1 MKQSLLRKYLFLIA
15 FFLFIILIFV
25 ITLTCYIFNKQK
37 LFLYTTI
44 ILGMIILFIIYM
56 FVYYKLHYKYYSIA
70 FNHTYYSYNQNIIT
84 DSKYLK
90 SKKIKNIKLKK
101 ISLDGIIEYR
111 IIDNEYVIQKI
122 GLIKLDSLKTLI
134 IFYTAHTKIDYEG
147 SLLDINTFDYQ
158 KNRELFI
165 NILGIKEINKE
176 HVYYSNNK
184 KEAIVIENYNN
195 AYRCITYFYTIDNYF
210 YNLNDA
216 LNYCNP
222 YWTIN
227 REYLVKTFET
237 FEEAESFVLQEMK
250 FFNKEK

>member
-90 SKKIKNIKLKK
+90 SKKL
-101 ISLDGIIEYR
+101 R
-111 IIDNEYVIQKI
+111 I
-122 GLIKLDSLKTLI
+122 
-134 IFYTAHTKIDYEG
+134 
-147 SLLDINTFDYQ
+147 
-158 KNRELFI
+158 
-165 NILGIKEINKE
+165 
-176 HVYYSNNK
+176 
-184 KEAIVIENYNN
+184 
-195 AYRCITYFYTIDNYF
+195 
-210 YNLNDA
+210 
-216 LNYCNP
+216 
-222 YWTIN
+222 
-227 REYLVKTFET
+227 
-237 FEEAESFVLQEMK
+237 
-250 FFNKEK
+250 